1 MNDDSQN
8 NAIFDV
14 LAKDMYGINSD
25 LFYSAFEEYF
35 QNRTD
40 FDEWI
45 DKLRNEKD
53 KIVRLGFFYSVV
65 TKEIKHAGVTLI
77 SIFSIM
83 EATADKK
90 FQPFDQWLLAQIKK
104 PESISF
110 PIDDKKKLKSS
121 ILLLQKKYYSEHGSS
136 EKVRYFINNYFSSE
150 DKQKLIEG
158 FLIKDPNPTLESLS
172 SEEHLKAIVDMLY
185 KERNAFV
192 HEGRLPQITDQ
203 KVRMLG
209 YCRIRNRDTHV
220 SIQISINEIQT
231 MFEKGFVNF
240 IKNGA

>member
-90 FQPFDQWLLAQIKK
+90 FQPFDQWLLAQITK